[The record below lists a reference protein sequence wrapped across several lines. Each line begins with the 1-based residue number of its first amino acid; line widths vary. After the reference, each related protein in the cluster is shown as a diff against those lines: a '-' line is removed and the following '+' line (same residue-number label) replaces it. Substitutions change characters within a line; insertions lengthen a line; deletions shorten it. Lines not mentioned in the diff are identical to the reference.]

1 MIVNFRTYNGLA
13 GDFNELLI
21 AETDCGI
28 KESVLF
34 DRTSLFG
41 LSFYFARKKL
51 IRKIKNQRIELWK
64 Q

>member
-1 MIVNFRTYNGLA
+1 MEITFRTYNGLA
-13 GDFNELLI
+13 GDPHELLI

-28 KESVLF
+28 RESCLF

-51 IRKIKNQRIELWK
+51 IKRIKNKKTVICG
-64 Q
+64 